1 MASPSRVEHPDGVT
15 AETIRSAGLS
25 APQNRSPLREVDE
38 NEEQPRQRERDQPL
52 IPPPHVGQYQE
63 RDPYYEQPDDR
74 AGFYEREDQF
84 EPRRRNAP
92 RENFFDQRGREVPR
106 DDYYEPRRMNA
117 PRENYRGWQN
127 QRQGGNQGGNSSYNT
142 YRGNSNAPIP
152 PQRDGPYR
160 PPPTQRV
167 GGYPPRDEPPRES
180 FEEKMLRMM
189 TDIKQEV
196 STVKHD
202 MGHMRQEWKQEIR
215 QEVSTVRQE
224 ISNYRQESTSSI
236 RNLENQMAQVTK
248 TITERARGALP
259 STTENNPRERVQAIT
274 LRSGKE
280 LHDPVL
286 YKGSTSKSPIE
297 EENVKVHVEES
308 AEQNISPVAPVK
320 ADQFPTVDEGDVSV
334 ASPRIR
340 CDVSVACPRIRY
352 VASLV
357 ELNMLKNLTGS
368 AMAGALGGF
377 NAHAANIVSAV
388 YIATGQDPA
397 QNIES
402 SHCITMMEAVN
413 DGKDLHISVTMP
425 SIEVGTV
432 GGGTQ
437 LASQAACLNLLGVKG
452 ASKVEPGANS
462 RRLASIIAGAV
473 LAGELSLMSAIA
485 AGQLVNSHMKFN
497 RSNKA

>member
-15 AETIRSAGLS
+15 AETFRTAGLS
-25 APQNRSPLREVDE
+25 APQNRSPLRE
-38 NEEQPRQRERDQPL
+38 
-52 IPPPHVGQYQE
+52 E
-63 RDPYYEQPDDR
+63 RDPYYEQPNDR
-74 AGFYEREDQF
+74 ARFYEREDQF

-167 GGYPPRDEPPRES
+167 GGYPPRDEPSRES

-215 QEVSTVRQE
+215 QEVSTV
-224 ISNYRQESTSSI
+224 
-236 RNLENQMAQVTK
+236 TK

-280 LHDPVL
+280 LPDPVL
-286 YKGSTSKSPIE
+286 HKSSTSKSPIE
-297 EENVKVHVEES
+297 EENVKIHVEEN
-308 AEQNISPVAPVK
+308 AEQNTGTVAPAGSHAQKALEKGKEK
-320 ADQFPTVDEGDVSV
+320 ADVPVYRPPLPYPGRLKKNEDKTQYEPQRGSDLEPQRGSDLEPQRGHLRFHHQRVPLVILVCGT
-334 ASPRIR
+334 
-340 CDVSVACPRIRY
+340 ACVGKFTIS
-352 VASLV
+352 SL
-357 ELNMLKNLTGS
+357 L
-368 AMAGALGGF
+368 
-377 NAHAANIVSAV
+377 AHR
-388 YIATGQDPA
+388 
-397 QNIES
+397 
-402 SHCITMMEAVN
+402 
-413 DGKDLHISVTMP
+413 
-425 SIEVGTV
+425 
-432 GGGTQ
+432 
-437 LASQAACLNLLGVKG
+437 LNLPNVLKI
-452 ASKVEPGANS
+452 VERVGSSSYNQQEIDEVRDTWAKYFIDEWINT
-462 RRLASIIAGAV
+462 L
-473 LAGELSLMSAIA
+473 
-485 AGQLVNSHMKFN
+485 H
-497 RSNKA
+497 